1 MEINDQDIVWALLH
15 RDETVTREFFYKK
28 CYPLFKSVYDNYHTD
43 CSTCMEFVNEIYI
56 HVMTPSKDSGLCK
69 LEQFQYRSTLFSWLK
84 SVYLFYCY
92 KKYKRKEKF
101 STNYFSENNVDFGVR
116 INGIS
121 ESISLDET
129 SLHSNDADIILRLMP
144 NRRYSQLIRLR
155 YLEGH
160 SNEETAQLMGM
171 NMNTFY
177 NKHKMAKAQYIKI
190 LKQEEYDG

>member
-84 SVYLFYCY
+84 SVCLFYCY

-101 STNYFSENNVDFGVR
+101 STNYFGAPGFFRG
-116 INGIS
+116 
-121 ESISLDET
+121 
-129 SLHSNDADIILRLMP
+129 
-144 NRRYSQLIRLR
+144 
-155 YLEGH
+155 
-160 SNEETAQLMGM
+160 
-171 NMNTFY
+171 
-177 NKHKMAKAQYIKI
+177 
-190 LKQEEYDG
+190 